1 MDTGRLLKWGG
12 GLFACLLIGALACAP
27 GKKDV
32 NPLETLAS
40 LIEPRPAYVQTYLV
54 ETQDHWRLALH
65 RYEPKRPDPSRMPV
79 LLCHGLGYNGRF
91 WDLDEENS
99 FAQFLSDAGWDTW
112 ILDLRGGGSSSLP
125 LWYVFRGLDLNLV
138 KNLQIDLTKF
148 GWTVDDYIL
157 KDAPAAVDLVRKV
170 TGAPRVAW
178 VGHSLGGMIG
188 IGFLERMPDSGVGCL
203 VAVAAPMFVPK
214 PRTLFQ
220 RQSEDMRP
228 LILAVNNRWY
238 ALGQT
243 LTLDAVKTPVDTF
256 FYNAKN
262 MDPVTVRQ
270 LYMRVAEDVPAS
282 IVDQLLKMDKVG
294 EFISADEK
302 FNYTKEIPRLTL
314 PALFI
319 AGRVDVAADPEIVR
333 WAYERTSSP
342 DKTFREF
349 GLVWGHSADYGHDDL
364 ILGRRSRDEV
374 FPVIEQWLEGRA
386 RVAVPPAK
394 KE

>member
-1 MDTGRLLKWGG
+1 
-12 GLFACLLIGALACAP
+12 
-27 GKKDV
+27 
-32 NPLETLAS
+32 
-40 LIEPRPAYVQTYLV
+40 
-54 ETQDHWRLALH
+54 
-65 RYEPKRPDPSRMPV
+65 
-79 LLCHGLGYNGRF
+79 
-91 WDLDEENS
+91 
-99 FAQFLSDAGWDTW
+99 
-112 ILDLRGGGSSSLP
+112 
-125 LWYVFRGLDLNLV
+125 
-138 KNLQIDLTKF
+138 
-148 GWTVDDYIL
+148 
-157 KDAPAAVDLVRKV
+157 
-170 TGAPRVAW
+170 
-178 VGHSLGGMIG
+178 
-188 IGFLERMPDSGVGCL
+188 MPDSGVGCL

-220 RQSEDMRP
+220 RQAEDMRP
-228 LILAVNNRWY
+228 LILAFNNRWY

-262 MDPVTVRQ
+262 MDPVTVQQ
-270 LYMRVAEDVPAS
+270 LYMRVAEDVPAP
-282 IVDQLLKMDKVG
+282 IVDQLLKMDKEG

-333 WAYERTSSP
+333 WAYERTSSS

-386 RVAVPPAK
+386 KVAVPPAK